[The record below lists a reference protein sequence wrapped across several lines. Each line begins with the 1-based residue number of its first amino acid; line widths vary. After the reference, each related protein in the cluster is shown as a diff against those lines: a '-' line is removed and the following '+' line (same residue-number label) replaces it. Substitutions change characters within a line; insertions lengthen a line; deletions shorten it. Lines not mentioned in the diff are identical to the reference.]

1 MKKFKSV
8 VKQHWLDNQSSP
20 KELCEI
26 FRISYRTACRWRD
39 QWALEDT
46 ISMMEGDKCLK

>member
-1 MKKFKSV
+1 MKKFKHV

-26 FRISYRTACRWRD
+26 FRISNRTANRWRN
-39 QWALEDT
+39 QWLLEECID
-46 ISMMEGDKCLK
+46 MLEAARCLK